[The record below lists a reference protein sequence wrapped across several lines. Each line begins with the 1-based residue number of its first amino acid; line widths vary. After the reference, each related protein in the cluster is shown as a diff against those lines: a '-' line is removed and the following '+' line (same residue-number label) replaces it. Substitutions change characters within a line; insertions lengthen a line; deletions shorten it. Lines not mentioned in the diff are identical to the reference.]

1 MLIAKSIVNAATAV
15 VLAVFAAL
23 TIPWAP
29 GLAQGSAVDRSA
41 VVLIYHRFGEDEIPS
56 TNIRLEQFEAHIE
69 ELKDGGYA
77 TRELG
82 ELIARLRAGRGFQE
96 RSVVITADDGYRSV
110 MTEAWPRL
118 KAAGIPLALFIS
130 TDQIDRGGDRTL
142 SWTDIRELRAEGV
155 TIGHHGAAHLHMVD
169 AGLEAA
175 RDDIRRASRRFQT
188 ELGFVPK
195 TFAYPYGEYSLEL
208 AKAIEAEGFDAAFA
222 QYSGAI
228 ASGGDA
234 FALPRFPLNE
244 RYGGTDRFK
253 LVASA
258 RALPISAIVPRGPV
272 ITGDDANPPN
282 YGFTVD
288 PGVRGLSALACFPS
302 HLGRAADLEVIGK
315 NRVEVRFDKPM
326 PVGRNRINCTMP
338 GPDRRWYWLGKF
350 FYVME

>member
-1 MLIAKSIVNAATAV
+1 MLIAKSIFIAAVALAATAASAG
-15 VLAVFAAL
+15 LS
-23 TIPWAP
+23 AP
-29 GLAQGSAVDRSA
+29 AQGADRSA
-41 VVLIYHRFGEDEIPS
+41 SVLIYHRFGEDEIPS
-56 TNIRLEQFEAHIE
+56 TNIRLEQFDAHIAE
-69 ELKDGGYA
+69 ITGGGYA
-77 TRELG
+77 TPELG
-82 ELIARLRAGRGFQE
+82 ELVARLRSGRGFEE

-142 SWTDIRELRAEGV
+142 SWTDIRALRAEGV
-155 TIGHHGAAHLHMVD
+155 TIGHHGAAHLHMVN

-175 RDDIRRASRRFQT
+175 LDDIRRASRRFQT

-195 TFAYPYGEYSLEL
+195 IFAYPYGEYSLEL
-208 AKAIEAEGFDAAFA
+208 AKAVEAEGFDAAFA

-228 ASGGDA
+228 ATGGDA
-234 FALPRFPLNE
+234 FGLPRFPLNE
-244 RYGGTDRFK
+244 RYGGADRFK

-258 RALPISAIVPRGPV
+258 RALPVTAVVPTGPV
-272 ITGDDANPPN
+272 IRGNDANPPN

-302 HLGRAADLEVIGK
+302 HLGRAADLEVIAD
-315 NRVEVRFDKPM
+315 NRVEVRFDAPM
-326 PVGRNRINCTMP
+326 PAGRNRINCTMP